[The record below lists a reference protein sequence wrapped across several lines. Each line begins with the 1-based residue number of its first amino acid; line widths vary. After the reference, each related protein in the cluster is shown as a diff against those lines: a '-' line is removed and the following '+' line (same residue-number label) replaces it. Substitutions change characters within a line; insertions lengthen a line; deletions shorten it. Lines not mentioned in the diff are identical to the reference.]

1 MTTKRFTKDE
11 IKDLAN
17 NPFTFS
23 VSENMICFTLEFKE
37 LFWSYYQSGMQ
48 PTAIFTR
55 MGYDPNVLGERRI
68 GNIAHRIRKA
78 ISSGQGFDVGC
89 GQGPRPK
96 PKPKN
101 YDEMLPEVAIASMNY
116 ELKYLRQE
124 VEFLKKLYAL
134 EIRKKHKK

>member
-1 MTTKRFTKDE
+1 
-11 IKDLAN
+11 
-17 NPFTFS
+17 
-23 VSENMICFTLEFKE
+23 
-37 LFWSYYQSGMQ
+37 
-48 PTAIFTR
+48 

-134 EIRKKHKK
+134 EIRKKQKK

>member
-78 ISSGQGFDVGC
+78 ISSGQGFDC
-89 GQGPRPK
+89 GVDYAGVRVRRLDYPPRRF
-96 PKPKN
+96 
-101 YDEMLPEVAIASMNY
+101 DG
-116 ELKYLRQE
+116 RQ
-124 VEFLKKLYAL
+124 AGNC
-134 EIRKKHKK
+134 R

>member
-1 MTTKRFTKDE
+1 MTVKRFSKEE
-11 IKDLAN
+11 IEKLSK

-48 PTAIFTR
+48 PMAIFTR

-68 GNIAHRIRKA
+68 GNVAHRIRKTIA
-78 ISSGQGFDVGC
+78 SGKGFDVGC

-96 PKPKN
+96 PRPKN
-101 YDEMLPEVAIASMNY
+101 YDEMLPEVAISSINY

-134 EIRKKHKK
+134 ETRRKQKK